1 MKLGS
6 KKASPLNDLD
16 DVVLPVFAEYADDE
30 EVERAAAQP
39 LDEDEASIFWE
50 DLRREASSRKKVYG
64 SAEANRV
71 ERERRERCG
80 RFKGGATHPWAVAA
94 ATRLEAA
101 ARTRL
106 VGDPVLPL
114 HTCVVILFM
123 AYRGRMPRA
132 PARAARRAPAR
143 ADRAPA
149 GSRGSRSSAASSS
162 ACTPS
167 SSRRARARSR
177 PTRRAPWRRGA
188 SGRPGPARAG
198 RRTSSSS
205 ARASGGSTRPR
216 CSRGAAA

>member
-1 MKLGS
+1 MGYVGEPRGGGRALAVAASGSRGTCWLLNKSPRSPSVTMKLGS

-71 ERERRERCG
+71 ERELLERFG
-80 RFKGGATHPWAVAA
+80 RFKGVATHPWAVAA

-132 PARAARRAPAR
+132 IP
-143 ADRAPA
+143 
-149 GSRGSRSSAASSS
+149 
-162 ACTPS
+162 
-167 SSRRARARSR
+167 
-177 PTRRAPWRRGA
+177 
-188 SGRPGPARAG
+188 
-198 RRTSSSS
+198 
-205 ARASGGSTRPR
+205 
-216 CSRGAAA
+216 